1 MTWKIDTEA
10 YSDTGLAHLLYYDQ
24 RKSSM
29 FVSVALGTQQNSYVG
44 SLANQVMIKNKVVVI
59 FIVSILLDKFLKN
72 ICHRDMCFYKCHC
85 KTCSFFH

>member
-10 YSDTGLAHLLYYDQ
+10 YCDIGLAHLLYDDQ

-29 FVSVALGTQQNSYVG
+29 FVSVVLGTQQNSHVG
-44 SLANQVMIKNKVVVI
+44 SSTNQVMIKNKVVVI
-59 FIVSILLDKFLKN
+59 FIVSILFDKFFRH
-72 ICHRDMCFYKCHC
+72 ISHRDMCFYKCRF